1 MYSVQWNTPLSQHN
15 APWKKLFFLFFT
27 SRISFIQQILFTIY
41 KYHTRRYMGAF
52 CLKNSTYVIL
62 DDHYSSLCSKGHLW
76 ALSAYKLT
84 IKVMHSTY
92 ADHIN
97 LVMDIPAI
105 KLRKNS
111 DTLSEQRLFYM
122 NSVPANERS
131 LVKWVLAMLRV
142 WWITPRCPG
151 LSLDTVLSG

>member
-1 MYSVQWNTPLSQHN
+1 
-15 APWKKLFFLFFT
+15 
-27 SRISFIQQILFTIY
+27 
-41 KYHTRRYMGAF
+41 MGAF

-131 LVKWVLAMLRV
+131 LVK
-142 WWITPRCPG
+142 
-151 LSLDTVLSG
+151 